1 MVRVVLYVALLGAL
15 FAGAVLWAGNA
26 IGAWEPPA
34 VPLHAP
40 PADSTETTNAP
51 KAKEPQKKKH
61 HGPPKP
67 AKKH

>member
-1 MVRVVLYVALLGAL
+1 MMRVVLHVALLGAL

-26 IGAWEPPA
+26 IGAWEPPS

-40 PADSTETTNAP
+40 PAASTETTKAP
-51 KAKEPQKKKH
+51 KAKNPQHKKH
-61 HGPPKP
+61 HGPAKP

>member
-1 MVRVVLYVALLGAL
+1 MVRVVLHVALLGAL

-26 IGAWEPPA
+26 IGAWEPPV

-40 PADSTETTNAP
+40 SATTETTKAP
-51 KAKEPQKKKH
+51 KAKKTQHKKH
-61 HGPPKP
+61 HRPAKP